1 MLVPRVER
9 DRDLLEQSRRTLSSN
24 GFVQHIE
31 VLLTGDLVGL
41 LEPEEAQLTNVN
53 RDGRHL
59 ERIVQTAE
67 VDLLTGRQISH
78 FKRAF
83 LDRPPCINAQP
94 VNRPLEL
101 GKTGVLQRAVRFA
114 DDQQIGFRVL
124 HDAAYL
130 VERGRLALLAG
141 TTALAH
147 AIAAFEVPERAVAAP
162 DDLRQAQDPLVSLQ
176 AHHRR

>member
-1 MLVPRVER
+1 MARMSGSGGASKKRFFSQWCSFHGLNVIVICLNSPGA
-9 DRDLLEQSRRTLSSN
+9 LASN

-31 VLLTGDLVGL
+31 VLFAGDLVGL

-59 ERIVQTAE
+59 KRIVQTSE

-101 GKTGVLQRAVRFA
+101 GKAGVLQRAVRFA
-114 DDQQIGFRVL
+114 DDQQIGFRYSMMRPIWLSAVVL
-124 HDAAYL
+124 L
-130 VERGRLALLAG
+130 FLLAR
-141 TTALAH
+141 L
-147 AIAAFEVPERAVAAP
+147 
-162 DDLRQAQDPLVSLQ
+162 PL
-176 AHHRR
+176 HTR